1 MRELIERL
9 RMAAKILRDIGGQSA
24 MAATVEEAAAALEA
38 EQRGR
43 IVGSR
48 SIDGLHVIVASAFTP
63 GVEEQLLVRYD
74 HYLAALEAAREDAS
88 RWRWLRRE
96 VFHGDIP
103 VGEARLIL
111 EVTGSCPSLAELDAA
126 IDQARGTV
134 PEAGQG
140 GWE

>member
-1 MRELIERL
+1 MADLIKRL
-9 RMAAKILRDIGGQSA
+9 RIRALTAETGDDNSLL
-24 MAATVEEAAAALEA
+24 TEAAAALEA

-48 SIDGLHVIVASAFTP
+48 AIDGLHVIVASAFTP

-111 EVTGSCPSLAELDAA
+111 EVTGSCPSRAELDAA
-126 IDQARGTV
+126 IDQARGK
-134 PEAGQG
+134 EQEMKA
-140 GWE
+140 